1 MQQRSSE
8 TALALSLFSNI
19 FPPPGEEATEFLC
32 ESGVVARAI
41 RIKLGST
48 TAAAGLEMRHGS
60 SLGLMLAAGQFLTDS
75 EEFSRFVSLSI
86 PRGVSACFSCP
97 SARVDPQ
104 KDWEKWRARRPDFSL
119 SDSPSFV

>member
-19 FPPPGEEATEFLC
+19 FPAPGEEASEFLC
-32 ESGVVARAI
+32 ESGVIAHAI

-48 TAAAGLEMRHGS
+48 TAAAGLELRHGS

-75 EEFSRFVSLSI
+75 EEFSRFVTLSI
-86 PRGVSACFSCP
+86 PRRVSA
-97 SARVDPQ
+97 
-104 KDWEKWRARRPDFSL
+104 
-119 SDSPSFV
+119 